1 MKLGL
6 IVFLLLLLYLEE
18 ITDVDDEAVRAGFDG
33 DPLVVNVDLQASDL
47 VLVQN
52 GEQVRVGVCS

>member
-1 MKLGL
+1 MRLGL
-6 IVFLLLLLYLEE
+6 IVLLLLLYLEE
-18 ITDVDDEAVRAGFDG
+18 VTDVDDEAVWAGFDG
-33 DPLVVNVDLQASDL
+33 DPFVVNVNLQAGDL